1 MGKCFRPLTG
11 SYSFYRNLTAM
22 IGGNEVV
29 TKRAGLLHDIG
40 KVLTH
45 EYSGSHVDLIASSK

>member
-1 MGKCFRPLTG
+1 
-11 SYSFYRNLTAM
+11 M